1 MRGAWLQPGF
11 RAQVVLVDR
20 DVRPRWANG
29 QAAAAARCND
39 APMGPDWRVV
49 LPWVGLAAMVAVLP
63 FYLASGLV
71 APLWAIIALLLSW
84 AALFYLGVRW
94 RRTRPY
100 LVLALPVAAM
110 AWWFLVLTAG
120 EAWLG
125 WTA

>member
-1 MRGAWLQPGF
+1 VPGS
-11 RAQVVLVDR
+11 
-20 DVRPRWANG
+20 ANG
-29 QAAAAARCND
+29 RAGEAARCND
-39 APMGPDWRVV
+39 ARMKPDWRVV

-71 APLWAIIALLLSW
+71 APLWAVIALLLCW

-94 RRTRPY
+94 RRSRPY
-100 LVLALPVAAM
+100 LVLVLPVVAM
-110 AWWFLVLTAG
+110 AWWFLVISAG